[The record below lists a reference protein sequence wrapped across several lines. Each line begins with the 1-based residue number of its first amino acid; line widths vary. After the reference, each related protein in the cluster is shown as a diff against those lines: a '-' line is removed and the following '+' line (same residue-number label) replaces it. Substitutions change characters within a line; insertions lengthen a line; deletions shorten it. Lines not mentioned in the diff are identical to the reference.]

1 VVCDRLS
8 GVKARV
14 CFECGLPPG
23 REGVVVGFLEWV
35 LVKWAVEAEARNL
48 GGAVQMLS
56 RDVVDLFRRSR
67 NACCKIQK
75 WVSRRV
81 GRFMEGSVAK

>member
-8 GVKARV
+8 GVKGGCASSVGYRRV
-14 CFECGLPPG
+14 VKV
-23 REGVVVGFLEWV
+23 VVVGFLEWV

-67 NACCKIQK
+67 NACCEIQK